1 MEVVVGLFLPKQ
13 FTTPSELVS
22 YTAVFS
28 VVTQSSSPHDTKNG
42 CVADYFR
49 ARHIKFAGHLAR
61 VGGGGGKL
69 GYFLVG
75 MCRPGLSPNRHPVL
89 KKNSPKIDTPF

>member
-61 VGGGGGKL
+61 VGGAGGAGKL
-69 GYFLVG
+69 GYFLGGYVP
-75 MCRPGLSPNRHPVL
+75 PGTES
-89 KKNSPKIDTPF
+89 K